1 MASFS
6 EIPEGC
12 IAEILS
18 LTTPAD
24 ACRAAVIAWRFKS
37 AADSD
42 GVWERFLPS
51 DHSEIVARSVSPVV
65 HATKKQLYFG
75 LCDSPI
81 LIDGGKMSFALTK
94 HNGRKCFMLQARELS
109 IAWKDTP
116 YYWKWRSLP
125 ESRSLSLSLSLP
137 TPTCGTSCHDLYIS
151 LKKIV
156 HTSPDHPH
164 PSSHRPFSVVI
175 NDQYLRMCR
184 FSEVAELVSVFWLDI
199 GGKIGT
205 KLLSPKTTYGAYLV
219 FKLGEQPYGLD
230 YPAKAVVRFARDREY
245 EAEVGLG
252 ELGEDGISTVY
263 LTSPGISRVRRRRG
277 IYDMAMREPEAN
289 ARLVQN
295 RKDGWKEIELGEF
308 FNDEGDDDYV
318 KMRLMEIKDQHRKG
332 GLIVE
337 GIEVRP
343 KVEVIS

>member
-24 ACRAAVIAWRFKS
+24 ACRAAAIAWRFKS

-51 DHSEIVARSVSPVV
+51 DHPEIVARSVSPVV
-65 HATKKQLYFG
+65 YATKKQLYFG

-81 LIDGGKMSFALTK
+81 LIDGGKMSFALMK
-94 HNGRKCFMLQARELS
+94 HNGKKCFMLQARELS

-125 ESRSLSLSLSLP
+125 ESR
-137 TPTCGTSCHDLYIS
+137 
-151 LKKIV
+151 
-156 HTSPDHPH
+156 
-164 PSSHRPFSVVI
+164 
-175 NDQYLRMCR
+175 
-184 FSEVAELVSVFWLDI
+184 FSEVAELVSVCWLDI

-205 KLLSPKTTYGAYLV
+205 KLLSPETTYGAYLV
-219 FKLGEQPYGLD
+219 FKLGEQPRGLD
-230 YPAKAVVRFARDREY
+230 YSAKAVVRFARDREY

-263 LTSPGISRVRRRRG
+263 LTSPEISRVRRRRRG

-289 ARLVQN
+289 ARLAQN

-318 KMRLMEIKDQHRKG
+318 KMRLMEIKHLHWKG

-343 KVEVIS
+343 KVE